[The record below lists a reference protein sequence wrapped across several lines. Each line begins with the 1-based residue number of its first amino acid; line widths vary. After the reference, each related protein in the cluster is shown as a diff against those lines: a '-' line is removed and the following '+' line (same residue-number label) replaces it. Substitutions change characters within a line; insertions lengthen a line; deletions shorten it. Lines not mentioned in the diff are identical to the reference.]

1 MGAKKPVFKIH
12 GSAKA
17 ATVKSALRLTR
28 DYTRSGIIADIAE
41 AVGKKQE

>member
-1 MGAKKPVFKIH
+1 MGCSKPVFKIH

-28 DYTRSGIIADIAE
+28 DYAQSGIISQIGE
-41 AVGKKQE
+41 AVSKKS